1 MIPSDPMILYSF
13 VNMKLRDEYPNL
25 ESLCED
31 LNIDEQNLRDKLLSV
46 GFEYNL
52 ENNKFW

>member
-13 VNMKLRDEYPNL
+13 INMKLRDEYPNL
-25 ESLCED
+25 ASLCED
-31 LNIDEQNLRDKLLSV
+31 LGIDEQNLRDKLLSV
-46 GFEYNL
+46 GFEYSS